1 MLTLRWLHQQVPI
14 SKAFKHQ
21 LYLKVVILIHSY
33 CLQSLHY
40 YLISANGTIQT
51 QTVPSQVRGGAAPN
65 GQQQQIRL
73 AAAAGGQPQQFVT
86 LNGGQQVA
94 VQMQPQVMQFPQSTQ
109 QTMVPVQIPV
119 SQNGQTVY
127 QTVQM
132 PMAAPAIQTAI
143 VPQMIQ
149 TSAGQQIV
157 MQQVQI
163 AQPQIAQ
170 PQFAQILMPNGQLQ
184 QVQVIQQPQQ
194 MFTSIAGFPAA
205 AAAIQQHQQIPV
217 QATAVISSSTTTAS
231 ASTILS
237 SPISSTSST
246 TSITSPTTTTKM
258 EPVIVKTESL
268 TAEDQKSPNNMIT
281 LNGQQV
287 VVQQPMTF
295 NNAAPAIQSS
305 QQIVSVRTANG
316 QIVQVPAATAGAAQV
331 QQPPQTSTVHIPG
344 IGAVQIMNAVPLGA
358 TNAGTTFTTPNGT
371 AQIVNAAPQFANTQ
385 SQQAL
390 QQDPNDPT
398 KWHVVQVATAAG
410 IPSGLT
416 QVSAA
421 PAASVVVS
429 QSSNQMA
436 GVVATPQMANTQTT
450 AQIVTANGTVIGS
463 ATIPAN
469 ATTIATVAEGSV
481 KFEGATANNDSAN
494 GQQTKARLRRVACTC
509 PNCKDGDR
517 SRK

>member
-1 MLTLRWLHQQVPI
+1 MYHTFDIFLF
-14 SKAFKHQ
+14 A
-21 LYLKVVILIHSY
+21 
-33 CLQSLHY
+33 
-40 YLISANGTIQT
+40 ANGTIQT
-51 QTVPSQVRGGAAPN
+51 QTVPSQVRGAAPN
-65 GQQQQIRL
+65 AQQQQIRL
-73 AAAAGGQPQQFVT
+73 AAGGQPQQFVT

-94 VQMQPQVMQFPQSTQ
+94 VQMQPQVMQFPQSAQ

-132 PMAAPAIQTAI
+132 PMAPAIQTAI

-194 MFTSIAGFPAA
+194 IFTSIAGFPA

-217 QATAVISSSTTTAS
+217 QATAVISSSTATTAS
-231 ASTILS
+231 SATTVLS
-237 SPISSTSST
+237 SPISSTSSS
-246 TSITSPTTTTKM
+246 TSNTSPTTTTKM
-258 EPVIVKTESL
+258 EPVIVKTE
-268 TAEDQKSPNNMIT
+268 AIAADDQKSPNNMIT

-295 NNAAPAIQSS
+295 NNAPAIQSAS
-305 QQIVSVRTANG
+305 QIVSVRTANG
-316 QIVQVPAATAGAAQV
+316 QIVQVPAGAQV
-331 QQPPQTSTVHIPG
+331 QQPPPTSTVHIPG

-358 TNAGTTFTTPNGT
+358 ANAGTTFTTPNGT

-398 KWHVVQVATAAG
+398 KWHVVQVATGIQPGVAQAAN
-410 IPSGLT
+410 P
-416 QVSAA
+416 VSV
-421 PAASVVVS
+421 AS
-429 QSSNQMA
+429 QPTNQMT
-436 GVVATPQMANTQTT
+436 GVVAAGAAPQIANSQTT

-481 KFEGATANNDSAN
+481 TVEGAPTGNSN